1 MAHQDDRSPNQ
12 VDTEPDRL
20 EFAREAQA
28 PRVGLAAE
36 FWDFLKHNKKWWL
49 LPMLL
54 VIAALAALMLLASN
68 PAAAPWIYPMF

>member
-1 MAHQDDRSPNQ
+1 MTHREDDSSSRT
-12 VDTEPDRL
+12 DADRDHAA
-20 EFAREAQA
+20 FTRESQA